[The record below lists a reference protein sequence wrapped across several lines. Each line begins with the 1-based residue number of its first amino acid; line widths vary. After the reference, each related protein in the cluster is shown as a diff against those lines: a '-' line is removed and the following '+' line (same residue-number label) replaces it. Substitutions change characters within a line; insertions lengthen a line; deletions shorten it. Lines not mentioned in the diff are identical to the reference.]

1 MKYVYIC
8 SPYRP
13 VGEDP
18 ETELRKNIDQA
29 KRACRLA
36 VSRGLIPLAPHLY
49 FTQFLDDNDPQ
60 ERRIGQQAGKEW
72 MRSQEKG
79 EAAGT
84 VPQKIGICQMPA

>member
-1 MKYVYIC
+1 MNSFVKEEIMKYVYIC

-60 ERRIGQQAGKEW
+60 ERKFGQQVD
-72 MRSQEKG
+72 QKG
-79 EAAGT
+79 QI
-84 VPQKIGICQMPA
+84 P

>member
-1 MKYVYIC
+1 MKYVFIC

-49 FTQFLDDNDPQ
+49 FTQFLDDNI
-60 ERRIGQQAGKEW
+60 RRSGSLDNRPEKSGWCVYPNYGLSGTGSLLEW
-72 MRSQEKG
+72 KKS
-79 EAAGT
+79 
-84 VPQKIGICQMPA
+84 